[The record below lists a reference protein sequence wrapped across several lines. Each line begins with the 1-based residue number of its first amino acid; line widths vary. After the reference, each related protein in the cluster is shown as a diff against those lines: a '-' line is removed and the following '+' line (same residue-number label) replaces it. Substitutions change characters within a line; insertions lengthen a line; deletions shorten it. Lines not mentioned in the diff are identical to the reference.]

1 MATKSSNVMVRVAP
15 DVKMQAEA
23 VLNKLGIPVSVVINA
38 LYHQI
43 IYTNSVPFSMSLPEG
58 IPSLA
63 NLSDQQLGAILDDG
77 LSQAKAGLGS
87 ELNSVVDK
95 IRRSIN

>member
-58 IPSLA
+58 
-63 NLSDQQLGAILDDG
+63 
-77 LSQAKAGLGS
+77 LGS
-87 ELNSVVDK
+87 DLNSVVDK